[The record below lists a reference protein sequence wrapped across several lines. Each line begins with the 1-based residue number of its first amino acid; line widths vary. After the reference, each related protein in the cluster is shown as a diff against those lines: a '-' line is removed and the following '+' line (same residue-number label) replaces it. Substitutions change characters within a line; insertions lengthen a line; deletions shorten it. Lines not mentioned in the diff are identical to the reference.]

1 MRKKETGRRVFLAVA
16 GLALLVSAG
25 PIGSPAASA
34 AAPPALERRSS
45 YSSTDSVSPKTAI
58 ASCPPGKRVIGGG
71 GGAYAI
77 GVADRAKVLLTG
89 LEPVHSGNADS
100 YVVTGEEVAP
110 GMTGIWWLEA
120 YAICAPEPAGY
131 EIVSGS
137 TASSSSSVQ
146 ETAAV
151 CPGSK
156 RVIGT
161 GSRINN
167 PGGQVT
173 LQTNRSSGPRGIV
186 RAVAKEDASGYA
198 GSWNLIAYAICTDP
212 LNGFSAVGGGSVLTG
227 SETEKNAFVDCPAG
241 TYVHSAGAASSG
253 TPPGLTTTPPGV
265 AVQVVYP
272 YNNLRSVEVIAVE
285 TTPTAVNWD
294 VGAFA
299 ICGP

>member
-1 MRKKETGRRVFLAVA
+1 MRRKEAGRRVFLAAA
-16 GLALLVSAG
+16 GLVLLVPAG
-25 PIGSPAASA
+25 PVGSSAASA
-34 AAPPALERRSS
+34 AAPPALEKRSS
-45 YSSTDSVSPKTAI
+45 VSSTDSVSPKTVT
-58 ASCPPGKRVIGGG
+58 ASCPAGKRVVGGG
-71 GGAYAI
+71 GWVFATGA
-77 GVADRAKVLLTG
+77 ADEAKVLLTR
-89 LEPVHSGNADS
+89 LQPVLSQDAGS

-110 GMTGIWWLEA
+110 GMTGTWWLEA
-120 YAICAPEPAGY
+120 YALCAPAPAGY
-131 EIVSGS
+131 ELVGAS
-137 TASSSSSVQ
+137 TASSSSSVK
-146 ETAAV
+146 EIAAV

-156 RVIGT
+156 RVLGT
-161 GSRINN
+161 GSRIVN

-173 LQTNRSSGPRGIV
+173 LQTNRSSGPRDIV

-198 GSWNLIAYAICTDP
+198 SSWSLSAYAVCANP
-212 LNGFSAVGGGSVLTG
+212 LSGFTSVGGGSVLTG
-227 SETEKNAFVDCPAG
+227 SENEKVAFVDCPAG

-272 YNNLRSVEVIAVE
+272 FNNLRSVEVYAVE